1 MASQEGEEARI
12 FSIRVVSLDYYMAP
26 PIPDFDVCYS
36 DFQGQSVSEVPVI
49 RIYGSNLSGQKTC
62 LHVHGVLPYLYV
74 PCSDALAQS
83 SQEGQPYAHIVAS
96 AIEKALKLGSSYGS
110 KRQHVHSCVPV
121 AAKKF
126 YGYHSSDEPFIKVYL
141 YYPHEISRVASLL
154 LGGSILN
161 RCFQP
166 HESHIPYLLQ
176 FMVDNNLYGMGHI
189 RLSKVKFR
197 NPMPEEFCSRA
208 SGYFNRSGCQT
219 TQEVESG
226 AFMSSPTPWLSS
238 TVPFDWVWFP
248 PEAGRQDKEHVSPP
262 RQSVCELECDT
273 TIDEILNKNCLS
285 YVTFSQ
291 GNSDARMVQSLIPI
305 WEEEQARSGSLELVQ
320 YDATRPPPEDV
331 MRSLSLELDY
341 DNLLANLFTESTCR
355 SCDINHPE
363 LNETSQPSIG
373 SSDISNAA
381 PVSEGDDG
389 AYLELKSSADEAVKP
404 TSEAGDVEALGLLK
418 WLASSQANED
428 IDSDDDLAHECV
440 LLPAATVGE
449 VLEKAYS
456 EYEIE
461 SQQECQDIL
470 DSVEDALNFKGFEE
484 QIDLLDNPHHLAPP
498 PENLIPQMDGSC
510 DEPEIGS
517 RACGSSQEEMP
528 SVGFCSVDGCKSNE
542 RSWCALPFS
551 KAGFRPRCPVYDVPA
566 ECHIHESNG
575 CSTECLTNNGGYEHG
590 TSGTGGSDEISIL
603 GQVNESSGYSLR
615 DLMRR
620 KRNHHQLMSGSTY
633 LEPAKRQDPGDE
645 RIHENTF
652 SLLEK
657 NNNNKDVGAQN
668 AVQHINSSL
677 RLAPLTSSIK
687 SRMELKDCKLKHS
700 NSKLHSY
707 GGLPSDG
714 LDEKKRP
721 LDLSNRHDFF
731 DWTSN
736 SQNNLDG
743 TKTRNSSPVSQSML
757 YGESSVSPWTTVS
770 GERNPVGC
778 YQYGPTENDLD
789 VGLSAHALSP
799 KASTKLT
806 EILEPH
812 KSDAVQELLL
822 SDECPLV
829 ASSKTSSLRNLLE
842 SSNVMEGTH
851 DLSHCPVLVKDLPD
865 VAMNANIAVASS
877 TYEQCSHSST
887 ADPIMMTFARKP
899 PTLEQLRQNT
909 DSELFTCKDVAADI
923 QSHDSLT
930 DLNFEKILPFFMQN
944 KNEVEKCCSDD
955 AGIPQLADVIHG
967 VPTHCLNDGSHLFML
982 TPALSPPSPA
992 SVCNWLQKP
1001 VLCNVDNV
1009 EKGKLL
1015 TGSECGKTSSESK
1028 NICVDLVPQ
1037 TTILTSDTNVL
1048 KDAPNMC
1055 MDDSQSSSHDN
1066 MGDLSQISGPLG
1078 RSKLTPLSQIG
1089 FRDPARCGAGQQLTF
1104 LSIEILAESRG
1115 ELQPD
1120 PRYDAIN
1127 VIALAV
1133 QEDFSDTIQIIV
1145 LLREAVHDTH
1155 RRNVDV
1161 LSGCKVVSCSKEE
1174 DLLQNFVKLIVS
1186 LDPDILLG
1194 WEIQG
1199 NSLGFLAERAAYL
1212 HISLLKSVSRTL
1224 GSETQFASV
1233 NMKTDGDC
1241 NVKNMI
1247 HGDIVA
1253 DTFISENA
1261 IIEDEWGRTHTSGI
1275 HVGGRIVLN
1284 LWRILR
1290 SELRLTMYNLE
1301 AVSEAILRRK
1311 IPYISC
1317 KVLTRWFSS
1326 GPSMAQLHCV
1336 QYVVGRARLN
1346 LEIMN
1351 QLDMFNR
1358 TSELAR
1364 VFGIDFFSVLSR
1376 GSQYRVESM
1385 LLRLAHTQNYLA
1397 VSPSSQQV
1405 ALQPAMECLP
1415 LVMEPESGFY
1425 ADPVV
1430 VLDFQ
1435 ALYPSM
1441 IIAYN
1446 LCFSTCLG
1454 KIVPAK
1460 PNTLGVCSYTPDLKV
1475 LLEFRDQLLL
1485 TPNGVIY
1492 VPSKVR
1498 KGVLPRLLEEILTT
1512 RIMVKKSMKKLTE
1525 SEKILY
1531 RIFDARQL
1539 ALKLIANVTYGYTAA
1554 GFSGRM
1560 PCAELADSIVQC
1572 GRRTLEKAISFI
1584 SAHKTW
1590 NARVIYGDTDSMFVL
1605 LKGRTVEEAFVIG
1618 QEMATAVTK
1627 MNPYPVTLK
1636 MEKVYSPCFLLTKKR
1651 YVGYSYENQGQ
1662 RNPTFDA
1669 KGIETVR
1676 RDTCPAVAKMLE
1688 QSLRTFFE
1696 SQDTTKVKAYLQR
1709 QWMRILCGKV
1719 SLQDF
1724 VFTKEVRLGTYSS
1737 RASSLP
1743 PAAIVA
1749 MKAMKADPRAEPRYG
1764 DRIPYI
1770 VVHGEPGARL
1780 VDLVVDPLDVLD
1792 INSPYTLNDL
1802 YYIKKQI
1809 MPPLQRVFGLIG
1821 VDLNRWFSEMPRP
1834 VRPTLAKR
1842 FTVHGIA
1849 SKGRTY
1855 SKVSRT
1861 RIDSYY
1867 TSRHCT
1873 ICGEIIQGRAFVCDS
1888 CSKKEPV
1895 VATCMT
1901 SRTARLEHD
1910 LQHLAAI
1917 CRHCGGG
1924 DWITEGGVKCTSLA
1938 CPVFYERRKVQKELQ
1953 ALCAVASEAG
1963 FYPKCMVEW
1972 F

>member
-1 MASQEGEEARI
+1 MASQEGVSRI

-26 PIPDFDVCYS
+26 LIPDFDVCYS
-36 DFQGQSVSEVPVI
+36 DFQGQIVSEVPVI
-49 RIYGSNLSGQKTC
+49 RIYGSTLSGQKTC

-83 SQEGQPYAHIVAS
+83 SQEGQPYAHVFAL

-121 AAKKF
+121 TAKKF

-189 RLSKVKFR
+189 HLSKVKFR
-197 NPMPEEFCSRA
+197 SPMPQELCSRA
-208 SGYFNRSGCQT
+208 SGYFNRSGCNT
-219 TQEVESG
+219 TQVEG
-226 AFMSSPTPWLSS
+226 GDFVSSPMPWLSS
-238 TVPFDWVWFP
+238 TVSFDWVWFS
-248 PEAGRQDKEHVSPP
+248 PEAGTSDKENISPA

-273 TIDEILNKNCLS
+273 TVDEILNKNCLL
-285 YVTFSQ
+285 YMAFSQ
-291 GNSDARMVQSLIPI
+291 ANSDVRMVQSLIPI
-305 WEEEQARSGSLELVQ
+305 WEEEQARSGILELVSC
-320 YDATRPPPEDV
+320 DTTRPPPEDV
-331 MRSLSLELDY
+331 MQSLSLGLDY
-341 DNLLANLFTESTCR
+341 DSLLIKLLDDSTSG
-355 SCDINHPE
+355 SCNINHSE
-363 LNETSQPSIG
+363 LNKTSQPSLG
-373 SSDISNAA
+373 SADIPNAA
-381 PVSEGDDG
+381 PKVMMGHN
-389 AYLELKSSADEAVKP
+389 LELKSSADEFLKSTNEV
-404 TSEAGDVEALGLLK
+404 GDIEALGLLK
-418 WLASSQANED
+418 WLASSQAKED
-428 IDSDDDLAHECV
+428 IDSDDELAHECV
-440 LLPAATVGE
+440 LNPLLPAATVGE

-484 QIDLLDNPHHLAPP
+484 QIYLDNPHHLAPP
-498 PENLIPQMDGSC
+498 SPVNLIPQMDGSC
-510 DEPEIGS
+510 DEPEMGS
-517 RACGSSQEEMP
+517 KAYERNSQEEMP
-528 SVGFCSVDGCKSNE
+528 SVDFSCSIDGCKSNQQLQC
-542 RSWCALPFS
+542 SLPFS
-551 KAGFRPRCPVYDVPA
+551 VVGFHPRCPVYDVPA
-566 ECHIHESNG
+566 ECHIPESNG
-575 CSTECLTNNGGYEHG
+575 CSTACPMNKGGHEHG
-590 TSGTGGSDEISIL
+590 VSAAGGFDEISIL
-603 GQVNESSGYSLR
+603 REVNEASSLR

-620 KRNHHQLMSGSTY
+620 KRNHHQLMSENTCHES
-633 LEPAKRQDPGDE
+633 AKKHDPGK
-645 RIHENTF
+645 RIHKSTSSHLEEND
-652 SLLEK
+652 
-657 NNNNKDVGAQN
+657 NNVVAQN
-668 AVQHINSSL
+668 AYSSL
-677 RLAPLTSSIK
+677 KLAHLSSSVK
-687 SRMELKDCKLKHS
+687 SGMELKDCKLKHF
-700 NSKLHSY
+700 NSKLHRY
-707 GGLPSDG
+707 GVLPLDG
-714 LDEKKRP
+714 LDKNKPP
-721 LDLSNRHDFF
+721 LDLATKHDCI
-731 DWTSN
+731 DGIN
-736 SQNNLDG
+736 KGQNNLDDI
-743 TKTRNSSPVSQSML
+743 KTRKSSPIGQSIL
-757 YGESSVSPWTTVS
+757 YGESSVSPRTVFS
-770 GERNPVGC
+770 REWKPVDC
-778 YQYGPTENDLD
+778 CKYGPIDSDLD
-789 VGLSAHALSP
+789 LGSATIHAFSSKVP
-799 KASTKLT
+799 TELT
-806 EILEPH
+806 ESLEPH
-812 KSDAVQELLL
+812 TSYAVQELS
-822 SDECPLV
+822 SDECFLDG
-829 ASSKTSSLRNLLE
+829 SSKSSCLKIVCESRNI
-842 SSNVMEGTH
+842 MEGTPV
-851 DLSHCPVLVKDLPD
+851 LSHCPVPVKDLQD
-865 VAMNANIAVASS
+865 AAMDAKLSVVSPS
-877 TYEQCSHSST
+877 HDQCSQSSRM
-887 ADPIMMTFARKP
+887 DPIMMAFAKKP

-909 DSELFTCKDVAADI
+909 DSELFTCKGNPADI
-923 QSHDSLT
+923 GSHDSLT
-930 DLNFEKILPFFMQN
+930 DLNMLPFLMEN

-955 AGIPQLADVIHG
+955 MGIPQLADVIHG
-967 VPTHCLNDGSHLFML
+967 VPTHCLNDGSLLFML

-992 SVCNWLQKP
+992 SVNNWLQKP
-1001 VLCNVDNV
+1001 VHCDVEIV

-1015 TGSECGKTSSESK
+1015 RINPEFGKTSSESE
-1028 NICVDLVPQ
+1028 NMCTALVPQ
-1037 TTILTSDTNVL
+1037 TTILTSDITVS
-1048 KDAPNMC
+1048 KYAPNRC
-1055 MDDSQSSSHDN
+1055 ADDSQRSSHDN
-1066 MGDLSQISGPLG
+1066 ADDVSQISGPLG
-1078 RSKLTPLSQIG
+1078 KSKLTPLSQIG
-1089 FRDPARCGAGQQLTF
+1089 FRDPARYGAGQQLTL

-1120 PRYDAIN
+1120 PRYDPIN

-1133 QEDFSDTIQIIV
+1133 QEDFNDTIQIIV
-1145 LLREAVHDTH
+1145 LLRETGHGTH
-1155 RRNVDV
+1155 GRNVDG
-1161 LSGCKVVSCSKEE
+1161 LSCCKLVSCSKEK
-1174 DLLQNFVKLIVS
+1174 DLLEHFVELVGS

-1194 WEIQG
+1194 WDIQG

-1212 HISLLKSVSRTL
+1212 QISLLKSVSRTL
-1224 GSETQFASV
+1224 GSATKFASG
-1233 NMKTDGDC
+1233 NMKEDRDC
-1241 NVKNMI
+1241 RLKNMI
-1247 HGDIVA
+1247 QGDMVTDALIA
-1253 DTFISENA
+1253 ENA
-1261 IIEDEWGRTHTSGI
+1261 IIEDEWGRTHMSGI

-1290 SELRLTMYNLE
+1290 SELRLTMYTLE
-1301 AVSEAILRRK
+1301 AVSEAVLRQK

-1317 KVLTRWFSS
+1317 KILTRWFSS
-1326 GPSMAQLHCV
+1326 GPGMAQLRCI

-1346 LEIMN
+1346 LEIMD

-1397 VSPSSQQV
+1397 ISPSSQQV
-1405 ALQPAMECLP
+1405 ASQPAMECLP

-1454 KIVPAK
+1454 KLVPAK
-1460 PNTLGVCSYTPDLKV
+1460 PNTLGICSYTPGLKV
-1475 LLEFRDQLLL
+1475 LQEFRDQLLL
-1485 TPNGVIY
+1485 TPNGVMY

-1498 KGVLPRLLEEILTT
+1498 KGVLPCLLEEILTT

-1584 SAHKTW
+1584 SAHETW

-1605 LKGRTVEEAFVIG
+1605 LKGRTLEEAFIIG
-1618 QEMATAVTK
+1618 QEMATTVTA

-1636 MEKVYSPCFLLTKKR
+1636 MEKVYNPCFLLTKKR
-1651 YVGYSYENQGQ
+1651 YVGYSYENPGQ
-1662 RNPTFDA
+1662 TKPTFDA

-1696 SQDTTKVKAYLQR
+1696 SQDISKVKAYLQR
-1709 QWMRILCGKV
+1709 QWTRILCGKV

-1724 VFTKEVRLGTYSS
+1724 VLSKEVRLGTYSS
-1737 RASSLP
+1737 RTSSLP

-1749 MKAMKADPRAEPRYG
+1749 MKAMRADPRAEPRYG

-1780 VDLVVDPLDVLD
+1780 IDLVVDPLDVLD
-1792 INSPYTLNDL
+1792 ISSPYTLNDL

-1809 MPPLQRVFGLIG
+1809 IPPLQRVFGLLG

-1842 FTVHGIA
+1842 FAVCGNVP
-1849 SKGRTY
+1849 KGRIY
-1855 SKVSRT
+1855 SKVGRT
-1861 RIDSYY
+1861 RIDNYY

-1873 ICGEIIQGRAFVCDS
+1873 ICGEIIQGRTLVCDS
-1888 CSKKEPV
+1888 CSKKGPV

-1901 SRTARLEHD
+1901 GTTARLEHD
-1910 LQHLAAI
+1910 IQHLTAI

-1924 DWITEGGVKCTSLA
+1924 DWITESGVKCTSLA
-1938 CPVFYERRKVQKELQ
+1938 CPVFYERRKIQKELQ
-1953 ALCAVASEAG
+1953 AVCTVASEAG